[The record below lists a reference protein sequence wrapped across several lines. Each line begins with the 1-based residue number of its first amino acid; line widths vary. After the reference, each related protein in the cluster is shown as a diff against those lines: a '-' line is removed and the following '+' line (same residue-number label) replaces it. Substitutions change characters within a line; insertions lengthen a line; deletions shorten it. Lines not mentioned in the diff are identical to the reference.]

1 MPAAEDLSGG
11 GADLALMIE
20 AARAAGE
27 IAVARRVAG
36 FETWEKGGGQ
46 GPVTEV
52 DLEIDRML
60 REELTA
66 ARPDYGWLS
75 EETEDDVARLEAH
88 RVWIVDPIDGT
99 RAYAAGEDAF
109 GVSVA
114 LAEAGEVIAAA
125 VMLPARGELFE
136 ASRGGGARKDGAAI
150 SASARTDEDGAAA
163 LASKFGLKADRWP
176 GGPPPVTRH
185 FRASLAWRLC
195 LVGEGRFDA
204 SLSVGG
210 VWEWD
215 AAPALIAE
223 EAGAAVR
230 DAEGARPVFNR
241 REPRLHGLI
250 ASAPALMP
258 GFLRRLGAEDRG

>member
-1 MPAAEDLSGG
+1 
-11 GADLALMIE
+11 MIE

-27 IAVARRVAG
+27 IALTRRAAG
-36 FETWEKGGGQ
+36 FDTWEKGGGQ

-66 ARPDYGWLS
+66 ARPGFGWLS
-75 EETEDDVARLEAH
+75 EETEHDAARRGAR

-109 GVSVA
+109 GVSIA

-125 VMLPARGELFE
+125 VMLPARGELF
-136 ASRGGGARKDGAAI
+136 AAARGAGARKNGEPIRASGREVEAGA
-150 SASARTDEDGAAA
+150 TA

-176 GGPPPVTRH
+176 GGPPPVDRH

-195 LVGEGRFDA
+195 LVAEGRFDA

-215 AAPALIAE
+215 AAPCLIAE

-230 DAEGARPVFNR
+230 DAEGARPTFNR
-241 REPRLHGLI
+241 AEPKLHGLI
-250 ASAPALMP
+250 ACAPALMP
-258 GFLRRLGAEDRG
+258 GFLRRLGVRDPG

>member
-1 MPAAEDLSGG
+1 MPAAEDLSGAA
-11 GADLALMIE
+11 ADLALMID
-20 AARAAGE
+20 AARAGGE
-27 IAVARRVAG
+27 IAVARRAAG

-52 DLEIDRML
+52 DLEVDRML
-60 REELTA
+60 RAELTS

-75 EETEDDVARLEAH
+75 EETEDDGARLRAE

-99 RAYAAGEDAF
+99 RAFASGEDAF

-114 LAEAGEVIAAA
+114 LAEAGEVIASA

-136 ASRGGGARKDGAAI
+136 ASRGGGARKNGAALT
-150 SASARTDEDGAAA
+150 ASARDVETGATA

-176 GGPPPVTRH
+176 GGPPPVERH

-195 LVGEGRFDA
+195 LVAEGRFDA

-215 AAPALIAE
+215 AAPALIAQ
-223 EAGAAVR
+223 EAGAAAR
-230 DAEGARPVFNR
+230 DADGAPLRFNQA
-241 REPRLHGLI
+241 EPRLHGLI
-250 ASAPALMP
+250 ACAPALMP
-258 GFLRRLGAEDRG
+258 GFLRRLDVRGA